1 MSQGDTGSPN
11 FQEAPAELT
20 LSRAQRDS
28 HRAQWEE
35 VVAPLFPG
43 LREKIDP
50 GNQLPVGDN
59 DPNRYGVRV
68 TVEILGKDVLLA
80 NTGVGLRTSRED
92 FANALGAGRY
102 KIEAYYRNPSTGNYS
117 KYIQSATV
125 MIDEEETL
133 PRRHWDVDTSRT
145 HNATIYEALRIHNED
160 AKQDAL
166 DEIDG
171 GGGDRD
177 DGRRDDEDDRD
188 GRGRD
193 NGRGRDRG
201 RGYDDRGG
209 GQDQRRGNNDPRNAD
224 RCPQGCVIQDGTN
237 AIMLETACPSG
248 CMVWSPKTRA
258 WGLHVNPE
266 EKKPELAKVADSI
279 TDKATSLLKDAGGIA
294 GILALWKELN
304 SDRDA
309 ARREELETRKAE
321 AEAKKAEAAAKAITD
336 AAKIKAESDE
346 RIAAMKQQADEAQ
359 RRSDAQFQQLQAL
372 TAKPAGPSI
381 ETMMAQMKAD
391 QLERDNKRDKEIADE
406 RRERDNK
413 DADRRIKDLEAKIDG
428 AKKSGSPFDEFV
440 NQIKSI
446 EKAKES
452 LGIKKKDE
460 DDVGGFAANVAA
472 GFAKDPAGSLKG
484 VTEILGSIG
493 GVLTD
498 SSDGRVKEMEAQNRL
513 LIAQLALEQQKNN
526 PTPPSQGP
534 QIQGA
539 SVRQIQSAPAMP
551 TESLPPTANGNDS
564 GMG

>member
-1 MSQGDTGSPN
+1 MSQGDTG
-11 FQEAPAELT
+11 FQDAPAELT

-80 NTGVGLRTSRED
+80 NTGVSLRTSREA

-171 GGGDRD
+171 GGGGDRD

-188 GRGRD
+188 GGGNGRGRD
-193 NGRGRDRG
+193 NGRGRG
-201 RGYDDRGG
+201 RYDDRGG
-209 GQDQRRGNNDPRNAD
+209 SDQRRGNDEPRNAS
-224 RCPQGCVIQDGTN
+224 RCPIGCVIQDGTLTV
-237 AIMLETACPSG
+237 MLESACPSG
-248 CMVWSPKTRA
+248 HMVWSPRTRA
-258 WGLHVNPE
+258 WGVHTNE
-266 EKKPELAKVADSI
+266 AEKKAAATPEKTAAEAIEKIAEKASGGFTELLKFLVPIAISRMDKSDDTKAELAKAE
-279 TDKATSLLKDAGGIA
+279 TERLRLEAA
-294 GILALWKELN
+294 E
-304 SDRDA
+304 RA
-309 ARREELETRKAE
+309 AR
-321 AEAKKAEAAAKAITD
+321 IT
-336 AAKIKAESDE
+336 AESNE
-346 RIAAMKQQADEAQ
+346 RIAAMKLQSEEAT
-359 RRSDAQFQQLQAL
+359 RRADAQFQQLQAL
-372 TAKPAGPSI
+372 TAAPKGTPV
-381 ETMMAQMKAD
+381 ETLMAQWKAE
-391 QLERDNKRDKEIADE
+391 QAERDRQRDL
-406 RRERDNK
+406 K
-413 DADRRIKDLEAKIDG
+413 DHEKAIKDLEAKIDG
-428 AKKSGSPFDEFV
+428 AKKAGSPFEEFV

-446 EKAKES
+446 EKAKET

-484 VTEILGSIG
+484 VTDILGSIG

-498 SSDGRVKEMEAQNRL
+498 QSDGRVKEIEAENRRL
-513 LIAQLALEQQKNN
+513 AALLALEQQKNA
-526 PTPPSQGP
+526 PPPAQPSQGP
-534 QIQGA
+534 QVIGA
-539 SVRQIQSAPAMP
+539 SVSVQRTAPQMPQVP
-551 TESLPPTANGNDS
+551 TEALPIQGSTPTGNDS